1 MLTERIEH
9 KWIKCFAGVFLRS
22 KVSAGDTV
30 AILSETQSRQLNVQL
45 AELALLELGAKAFHI
60 VIPTAP
66 VAWDMPARSNG
77 WVQGMEGLQPAVDA
91 LASSSMVVDLTV
103 ENLLH
108 NEETRE
114 ILTRGSRM
122 LCITNEHPET
132 LERVVT
138 DEAMKERAQLGAAL
152 LNASEVM
159 HVTSKA
165 GTDLVVQLEGS
176 MNQGAWGF
184 CDEPGHLD
192 VWPSG
197 MVTCFPGAG
206 TVNGTL
212 VMDRGDCNLTF
223 KRYLEEP
230 VRLTFEDDFITGVEG
245 ESVDA
250 ELFRSYTAHW
260 NDRNAYASS
269 HLGWGLNERCHW
281 ESTTFYDKND
291 TNGGEQRAFAGNF
304 LFSTGVNAIAGRK
317 TAGHYD
323 IPMRNIS
330 IRVGDTDVVE
340 NGRLLEL
347 SSLDLP
353 DGAVPAAEISQQ
365 NYRD

>member
-1 MLTERIEH
+1 
-9 KWIKCFAGVFLRS
+9 V
-22 KVSAGDTV
+22 
-30 AILSETQSRQLNVQL
+30 
-45 AELALLELGAKAFHI
+45 

-66 VAWDMPARSNG
+66 VPWDMPTRSNG
-77 WVQGMEGLQPAVDA
+77 WVQGLEGLTPAVSA
-91 LASSSMVVDLTV
+91 LRDSSMVVDLSV
-103 ENLLH
+103 ENMLH

-114 ILTRGSRM
+114 ILDGGSRL

-132 LERVVT
+132 LERVAT
-138 DEAMKERAQLGAAL
+138 DESMKQRVKLGAAL
-152 LNASEVM
+152 LNASKTM
-159 HVTSKA
+159 HITSKV
-165 GTDLVVQLEGS
+165 GTDLVVDLEGA

-197 MVTCFPGAG
+197 MVTCFPADR

-223 KRYLEEP
+223 KRFLEEP
-230 VRLTFEDDFITGVEG
+230 VRLTFEDDFITEIEG
-245 ESVDA
+245 EGVDA

-260 NDRNAYASS
+260 GERNAYASS

-281 ESTTFYDKND
+281 ESTTFYDKLD
-291 TNGGEQRAFAGNF
+291 SNGGEQRAFAGNM

-323 IPMRNIS
+323 IPMRNMS
-330 IRVGDTDVVE
+330 VRVGDKVVVE
-340 NGRLLEL
+340 HGRLMEL
-347 SSLDLP
+347 RPGDIP
-353 DGAVPAAEISQQ
+353 GADREWSEISRKG
-365 NYRD
+365 YRPESA